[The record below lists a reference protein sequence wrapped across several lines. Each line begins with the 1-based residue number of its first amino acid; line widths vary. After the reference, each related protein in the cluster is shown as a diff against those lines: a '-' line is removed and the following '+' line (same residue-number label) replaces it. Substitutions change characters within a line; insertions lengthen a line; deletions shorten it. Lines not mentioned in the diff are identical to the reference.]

1 MPSVKILMMLAVV
14 FGLSGCASLRGGPP
28 SCDGSVRRPVGSVPE
43 RTSFA
48 PDAFVEGGRNGQT

>member
-14 FGLSGCASLRGGPP
+14 VGLSGCASLRGGPP
-28 SCDGSVRRPVGSVPE
+28 SCDGSARRPVGSVPE

-48 PDAFVEGGRNGQT
+48 PDASIDGGRNGQT